1 MRPAVPGRRGDAS
14 APARDDVGARGVAS
28 SRSQTPRRQRP
39 PPRARARLWA
49 SALGATVPGLHVAV
63 PEAVRRGPRGAWPRL
78 RSQEVAGAL
87 RCARREGG
95 GVQGCRRR
103 RPPPGRCVRSE
114 RRPGG
119 WRTRARAPEG
129 PGGLAFLG
137 FCEAQRDVPEGR
149 GRPVPRGPLASPRDT
164 FSFPVPSAVSP
175 EQRPRGPARMLGVGR
190 RPERPAWAGTGAQCL
205 SPLPPRGPG
214 PARPPCRSLS

>member
-1 MRPAVPGRRGDAS
+1 MWGRVGSLPAVHKHRDAS
-14 APARDDVGARGVAS
+14 ARPHAPGRGFG
-28 SRSQTPRRQRP
+28 
-39 PPRARARLWA
+39 PPRSGPQSPDSTWRCPR
-49 SALGATVPGLHVAV
+49 
-63 PEAVRRGPRGAWPRL
+63 PRG
-78 RSQEVAGAL
+78 GD
-87 RCARREGG
+87 REGHDLGREVRKWQAHFDALEGRG

-119 WRTRARAPEG
+119 WRTRARAPEE

-190 RPERPAWAGTGAQCL
+190 RPERPAWAGTRAQCL
-205 SPLPPRGPG
+205 SPLPPCGPG
-214 PARPPCRSLS
+214 PVRPPCRSLS